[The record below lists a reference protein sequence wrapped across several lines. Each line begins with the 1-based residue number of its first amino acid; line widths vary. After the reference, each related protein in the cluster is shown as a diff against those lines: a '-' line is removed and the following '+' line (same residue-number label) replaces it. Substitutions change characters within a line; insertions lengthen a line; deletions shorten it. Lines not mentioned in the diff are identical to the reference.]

1 MQSSFKQARLAAN
14 GKVEGANATGNWCGG
29 ASSCAPVRQATNQ
42 TRIRSVPK
50 NYLEAAVEIAQEAG
64 KILIE
69 ELSRPLDIRYKGDE
83 VDLVTQADKRSE
95 QFIVERLT
103 RYFPEHAIAAEEGTG
118 HESASAS
125 DFRWHVDPLDG
136 TTNFAHGYPCFCV
149 SIALAQRDTLL
160 AAAIFNP
167 FYNELFT
174 TARGEGAT
182 FNGKK
187 IHVSKVA
194 TLSTSLLC
202 TGFPVR
208 NRKAGANLQYYG
220 DFTQRSHGV
229 RRDGSAALDLA
240 GVASGRFD
248 GFWEFGLAK
257 WDVAAGVLLIQE
269 AGGKVT
275 DFAGNPYQLGGPIIL
290 ATNGLIHEE
299 MCAAAL
305 EISQRAPAR
314 A

>member
-1 MQSSFKQARLAAN
+1 M
-14 GKVEGANATGNWCGG
+14 
-29 ASSCAPVRQATNQ
+29 
-42 TRIRSVPK
+42 PK
-50 NYLEAAVEIAQEAG
+50 NYLAAAIEIAQEAG

-69 ELSRPLDIRYKGDE
+69 ELSLPLDIRYKGDE

-95 QFIVERLT
+95 RLIVEQLT
-103 RYFPEHAIAAEEGTG
+103 KHFPDHAIAAEEGTG

-125 DFRWHVDPLDG
+125 EFRWHVDPLDG
-136 TTNFAHGYPCFCV
+136 TTNYAHGYPCFSV
-149 SIALAQRDTLL
+149 SIALAQRERLL
-160 AAAIFNP
+160 AGVIFNP

-174 TARGEGAT
+174 AERGEGAA

-187 IHVSKVA
+187 VHVSKVG

-208 NRKAGANLQYYG
+208 NRKASANLQYYG

-240 GVASGRFD
+240 SVACGRFD

-257 WDVAAGVLLIQE
+257 WDTAAGVLLVEE

-275 DFAGNPYQLGGPIIL
+275 DFAGNPYQLGGPVIL

-299 MCAAAL
+299 IRAVAL
-305 EISQRAPAR
+305 EISRRPLASG
-314 A
+314 

>member
-1 MQSSFKQARLAAN
+1 
-14 GKVEGANATGNWCGG
+14 
-29 ASSCAPVRQATNQ
+29 
-42 TRIRSVPK
+42 VPK
-50 NYLEAAVEIAQEAG
+50 NYLQAAIEIAQEAG
-64 KILIE
+64 KILVE
-69 ELSRPLDIRYKGDE
+69 ELSRPLDLHYKGDE

-95 QFIVERLT
+95 KLIVERLT
-103 RYFPEHAIAAEEGTG
+103 KYFPDHAIAAEEGTG

-125 DFRWHVDPLDG
+125 EFRWHVDPLDG

-160 AAAIFNP
+160 AAVVFNP

-174 TARGEGAT
+174 TARGEGAA

-187 IHVSKVA
+187 MHVSKNA
-194 TLSTSLLC
+194 TVSTSLLC

-208 NRKAGANLQYYG
+208 NRKASPNLQYYG

-240 GVASGRFD
+240 SVAAGRFD
-248 GFWEFGLAK
+248 GFWEFGLK
-257 WDVAAGVLLIQE
+257 PWDTAAGVLLIEE

-275 DFAGNPYQLGGPIIL
+275 DFAGNPYELGGPVIL

-299 MCAAAL
+299 MRAIAQ
-305 EISQRAPAR
+305 EISQRVPR
-314 A
+314 RSSPPV